1 MNLEQAYNILER
13 YYLCLYD
20 ILNDSNCEGF
30 DISDVLDKI
39 SLEKIISKRY
49 GLDSDDVA
57 FLRELLSDGDL
68 GKEVS
73 DAVRYILN
81 ENV

>member
-20 ILNDSNCEGF
+20 TFNDSNCEGF

-49 GLDSDDVA
+49 DLDSDDVA

-81 ENV
+81 EDV